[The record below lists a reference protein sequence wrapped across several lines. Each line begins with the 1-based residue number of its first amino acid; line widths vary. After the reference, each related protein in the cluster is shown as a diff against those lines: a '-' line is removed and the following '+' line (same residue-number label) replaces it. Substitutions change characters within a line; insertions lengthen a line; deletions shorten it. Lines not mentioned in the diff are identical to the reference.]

1 MRPILFLILL
11 CGFTFP
17 AAAQVY
23 KWVDAQGQ
31 SHYSDN
37 PPPQSGKNI
46 EQKKLFGN
54 HIETDTQPFE
64 TKEAT
69 KKNPVTLYSF
79 DDCGNACS
87 KAQALLD
94 KRGVPY
100 ALKNTNQDKIELK
113 KLTGET
119 SAPVLIV
126 GSQSPFQ
133 GFEETAWNRLL
144 DQAGYPKSNPLA
156 GLHNAQS
163 KAASVPAEA
172 PAKP

>member
-37 PPPQSGKNI
+37 PPLQSGKNI

-69 KKNPVTLYSF
+69 KKILSRFTLSMTVATPAARRKL
-79 DDCGNACS
+79 CWTSVAC
-87 KAQALLD
+87 
-94 KRGVPY
+94 
-100 ALKNTNQDKIELK
+100 
-113 KLTGET
+113 LT
-119 SAPVLIV
+119 
-126 GSQSPFQ
+126 
-133 GFEETAWNRLL
+133 R
-144 DQAGYPKSNPLA
+144 
-156 GLHNAQS
+156 
-163 KAASVPAEA
+163 
-172 PAKP
+172 